1 MEKNNGRERKDLK
14 NGYIIEQLY
23 KHYLPMQRTYT
34 EKKKEEK
41 KKRRGDDEKARRNF
55 FFFLDDYLLNMIEN
69 NSLAITQKRIRE
81 RYEFGDYFRKRLEI
95 IFEVTRYDK
104 NKKKSR
110 EYILRET
117 SKHII
122 YELLK
127 VIVQKDKTDELNNI
141 YEVSE
146 HTTDKEYYSIPFN
159 ESKLYKKDVF
169 ENLAYYDIDENVCE
183 NRDLS
188 ILGKKEIFLKMEKA
202 NVYLPDKIFVQ
213 EIYNYSKI
221 KYENLKKTDK
231 KFPFYT
237 FTKSRKIIKQTQST
251 ADLKKYISTNIKI
264 NEESIEKL
272 IKECLE
278 DVVNDRYLYI
288 FGLINLLRHYKK
300 GTNSILYEEKKFRL
314 YSSKRLN
321 FGVNFQSIKS
331 NLRKII
337 FQGQY
342 DYDINAGAPTL
353 LYQFIKQKYTSEN
366 IELQYLES
374 YIKNRKI
381 LRKRCAEILAEK
393 NKSKDTK
400 EFEKQT
406 KETFTALLYGSNVLS
421 PKSKLSMNY
430 SNRKYLY
437 DNFDEFRDLV
447 EDVKLLFKYYKEYI
461 EKLKIESTKED
472 FIEIEKGIFIETKKN
487 DNGKIVNKKEN
498 SIISEIY
505 FYLESKILKLVYEN
519 YKEDISLLIHDGF
532 VCRKYL
538 ELEELQNLVKEKL
551 GYEVKY
557 SRDLL

>member
-127 VIVQKDKTDELNNI
+127 VIVQKTKTDELNNI

-237 FTKSRKIIKQTQST
+237 FTKSIKIIKQTQST

-288 FGLINLLRHYKK
+288 FGLINLLRQYKE

>member
-1 MEKNNGRERKDLK
+1 MNILQIKNTIA
-14 NGYIIEQLY
+14 Y
-23 KHYLPMQRTYT
+23 
-34 EKKKEEK
+34 
-41 KKRRGDDEKARRNF
+41 
-55 FFFLDDYLLNMIEN
+55 
-69 NSLAITQKRIRE
+69 
-81 RYEFGDYFRKRLEI
+81 
-95 IFEVTRYDK
+95 
-104 NKKKSR
+104 
-110 EYILRET
+110 
-117 SKHII
+117 
-122 YELLK
+122 
-127 VIVQKDKTDELNNI
+127 
-141 YEVSE
+141 
-146 HTTDKEYYSIPFN
+146 FN
-159 ESKLYKKDVF
+159 ESKLYHKDLF
-169 ENLAYYDIDENVCE
+169 EIEAYTIDKNLSN
-183 NRDLS
+183 NTDLL
-188 ILGKKEIFLKMEKA
+188 ILGKKELFLKMEKA
-202 NVYLPDKIFVQ
+202 NIYLPDKIFVK

-221 KYENLKKTDK
+221 KYEN
-231 KFPFYT
+231 
-237 FTKSRKIIKQTQST
+237 
-251 ADLKKYISTNIKI
+251 LKKYISTNIKI

-272 IKECLE
+272 IKEYLE

>member
-127 VIVQKDKTDELNNI
+127 VIVQKTKTDELNNI

-202 NVYLPDKIFVQ
+202 NVYLPDKIFVK

-237 FTKSRKIIKQTQST
+237 FTKSRKKIKQTQST

-288 FGLINLLRHYKK
+288 FGLINLLRQYKE

-532 VCRKYL
+532 ICRKYL
-538 ELEELQNLVKEKL
+538 ELEELQNLIKEKL

-557 SRDLL
+557 SRELL

>member
-127 VIVQKDKTDELNNI
+127 VIVQKNKTDELNNI

-237 FTKSRKIIKQTQST
+237 FTKSRKKIKQTQST

-288 FGLINLLRHYKK
+288 FGLINLLRQYKE

-437 DNFDEFRDLV
+437 DNFDEFRYLV

-538 ELEELQNLVKEKL
+538 ELEELQNLIKEKL

-557 SRDLL
+557 SRELL

>member
-1 MEKNNGRERKDLK
+1 M
-14 NGYIIEQLY
+14 
-23 KHYLPMQRTYT
+23 
-34 EKKKEEK
+34 
-41 KKRRGDDEKARRNF
+41 
-55 FFFLDDYLLNMIEN
+55 
-69 NSLAITQKRIRE
+69 
-81 RYEFGDYFRKRLEI
+81 
-95 IFEVTRYDK
+95 
-104 NKKKSR
+104 
-110 EYILRET
+110 
-117 SKHII
+117 
-122 YELLK
+122 
-127 VIVQKDKTDELNNI
+127 
-141 YEVSE
+141 
-146 HTTDKEYYSIPFN
+146 
-159 ESKLYKKDVF
+159 
-169 ENLAYYDIDENVCE
+169 AYYDIDENVCE

-202 NVYLPDKIFVQ
+202 NVYLPDKIFVK

-237 FTKSRKIIKQTQST
+237 FTKSRKKIKQTQST

-264 NEESIEKL
+264 NKESIEKL

-288 FGLINLLRHYKK
+288 FGLINLLRQYKE

-331 NLRKII
+331 SLRKII

-381 LRKRCAEILAEK
+381 LRIRCAEILAEK
-393 NKSKDTK
+393 NKSNNIEK
-400 EFEKQT
+400 FEKQT

-421 PKSKLSMNY
+421 PKSKLSMSY

-472 FIEIEKGIFIETKKN
+472 SIEIEKGIFIETKKI

-498 SIISEIY
+498 SIVSEIY

>member
-127 VIVQKDKTDELNNI
+127 VIVQKNKTDELNNI

-202 NVYLPDKIFVQ
+202 NIYLPDKIFVK

-237 FTKSRKIIKQTQST
+237 FTKSIKIIKQTQST

-272 IKECLE
+272 IKEYLE

-288 FGLINLLRHYKK
+288 FGLINLLRQYKE

>member
-127 VIVQKDKTDELNNI
+127 VIVQKNKTDELNNI

-288 FGLINLLRHYKK
+288 FGLINLLRQYKE

>member
-104 NKKKSR
+104 NNKKSR

-127 VIVQKDKTDELNNI
+127 VIVQKDKSDELNNI

-237 FTKSRKIIKQTQST
+237 FTKSRKINKQTQST

-288 FGLINLLRHYKK
+288 FGLINLLRQYKE

>member
-202 NVYLPDKIFVQ
+202 NVYLPDKIFVK

-288 FGLINLLRHYKK
+288 FGLINLLRQYKE

>member
-23 KHYLPMQRTYT
+23 KHYPPMQRTYT

-127 VIVQKDKTDELNNI
+127 VIVQKNKTDELNNI

-159 ESKLYKKDVF
+159 ESKLYHKDLF
-169 ENLAYYDIDENVCE
+169 EIEAYTIDKNLSN
-183 NRDLS
+183 NTDLL
-188 ILGKKEIFLKMEKA
+188 ILGKKELFLKMEKA
-202 NVYLPDKIFVQ
+202 NIYLPDKIFVK

-237 FTKSRKIIKQTQST
+237 FTKSRKKIKQTQST

-272 IKECLE
+272 IKEYLE

-437 DNFDEFRDLV
+437 DNFDEFRYLV

-461 EKLKIESTKED
+461 EKLKKESIKED

>member
-202 NVYLPDKIFVQ
+202 NVYLPDKIFVK

-237 FTKSRKIIKQTQST
+237 FTKSIKIIKQTQST

-288 FGLINLLRHYKK
+288 FGLINLLRQYKE

-532 VCRKYL
+532 ICRKYL